1 MRWINFAILVF
12 CLLVVQLGLG
22 RLMGLGP
29 QHIIPDLLLVVAI
42 VLAFRGGNHRSL
54 EACWILGLCR
64 DFTSDAV
71 LGSHALA
78 FGLMG
83 FLIIYLREWVFGEHP
98 LAVMMVTFVAALAV
112 SQNIFFINLFKGTM
126 VFEDYAT
133 QSLEMMFSALFTA
146 ALTPYGQWGLRKLA
160 RPLGIERERAFG

>member
-1 MRWINFAILVF
+1 MRWINFAILIF
-12 CLLVVQLGLG
+12 SLLVVQSGLG

-29 QHIIPDLLLVVAI
+29 QHIIPDLLLLVAI

-64 DFTSDAV
+64 DLTSEAV
-71 LGSHALA
+71 LGSNALA

-83 FLIIYLREWVFGEHP
+83 LLIIYLREWVFGEHP
-98 LAVMMVTFVAALAV
+98 VAVMVVAFVAALAV
-112 SQNIFFINLFKGTM
+112 SQGVYFINLFRGAM
-126 VFEDYAT
+126 VFEDYAM

-146 ALTPYGQWGLRKLA
+146 ALAPYGQWGLSKLA
-160 RPLGIERERAFG
+160 RPLGIDRERAFG